1 MQQTQKT
8 KRMRPVTVRIAEL
21 KKDINE
27 AVGKSELPPFM
38 LEMVIGEY
46 LTGISAVARKEYA
59 KDLEEWE
66 AEQKEGE
73 EDGGH

>member
-1 MQQTQKT
+1 MQQTHKG
-8 KRMRPVTVRIAEL
+8 KRIRPVTIRIAEL

-59 KDLEEWE
+59 QDMEEWE
-66 AEQKEGE
+66 AAQKEE
-73 EDGGH
+73 AEDGGH

>member
-1 MQQTQKT
+1 MKT

-59 KDLEEWE
+59 QDLEEWE
-66 AEQKEGE
+66 LAQKEEE

>member
-1 MQQTQKT
+1 MIGK
-8 KRMRPVTVRIAEL
+8 KKMRPVTIRIAEL

-59 KDLEEWE
+59 QDLEEWE
-66 AEQKEGE
+66 AAQKEE
-73 EDGGH
+73 AEDGGH

>member
-1 MQQTQKT
+1 MQQTHKG
-8 KRMRPVTVRIAEL
+8 KRIRPVTIRIAEL

-46 LTGISAVARKEYA
+46 MTGVSAVAKKEYA
-59 KDLEEWE
+59 QDLEEWE
-66 AEQKEGE
+66 AAQKEE
-73 EDGGH
+73 AEDGGH

>member
-1 MQQTQKT
+1 MQQTHKG
-8 KRMRPVTVRIAEL
+8 KRIRPVTIRIAEL

-59 KDLEEWE
+59 QDLEEWE
-66 AEQKEGE
+66 AAQKEE
-73 EDGGH
+73 AEDGGH

>member
-1 MQQTQKT
+1 MEK

-27 AVGKSELPPFM
+27 AVGRSELPPFM

-46 LTGISAVARKEYA
+46 LTGVSAVARKEYA
-59 KDLEEWE
+59 QDLEEWE
-66 AEQKEGE
+66 AAQKEEE